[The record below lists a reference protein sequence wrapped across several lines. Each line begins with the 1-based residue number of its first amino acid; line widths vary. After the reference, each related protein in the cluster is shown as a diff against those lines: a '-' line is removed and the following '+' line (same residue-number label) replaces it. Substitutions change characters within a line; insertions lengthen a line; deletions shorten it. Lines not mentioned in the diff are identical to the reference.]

1 MAVVMIDIVIVEDFC
16 TIVMLYILSTKSL
29 L

>member
-1 MAVVMIDIVIVEDFC
+1 MAVVMIEIVIVEDFS
-16 TIVMLYILSTKSL
+16 TVVMLYILSTKSL